1 MTLLVLVLS
10 LVAVAAGARIALSGH
25 RSRLDGALC
34 ALFGLAGLIFLGV
47 SYVQE
52 VGLPELL
59 ALPTIEISLIAVT
72 AVFAFTFLLAG
83 AINPWPRVTARVTAL
98 GLAFLIGFL
107 YLVFAPSMWFLWIGL
122 IAAALF
128 FVSEMEGVYNKIN
141 LHNLVIAVAMP
152 LLMVAGFI
160 GVYTSPLIDDIKQMY
175 EAIKVQLVNNNKKF
189 ASYSQMCLDA
199 EPGSATA
206 TICIR
211 LNELQ
216 GQVNSNTADI
226 AALTA
231 KVDANT
237 TAIQTLT
244 GEVAVVTEKPADE
257 NANQQ
262 IIQSNPSDDEAAAA
276 ALAKE
281 LVAAGWKAGEFSVN
295 DIDRSIRTDQGHYP
309 FGDRIDGIKSRLVE
323 VLNGSEPWQAAI
335 RDRVLSAVPE
345 SEHARL
351 LSGEGYYAIQFKH
364 AVCLGG
370 SDYYKDGI
378 AMPGDGGKVCYE
390 AGDVSWAFVG
400 SDGTVYWGA
409 SVRDACNNPHY
420 DTAPTPEGVEQ
431 AELCP
436 EGTDRAGQMVGSG
449 CDYPEEQP
457 PGEQTPPGS
466 TPPGSTPPGSTPPG
480 STPPGSTPPSTPP
493 SSTPPSSTPPSTP
506 PTTYDDRKPDA
517 SPRDPN
523 RDPMPSPSGAPETTP
538 VVNSD
543 PAQPGTTAATTVQA
557 PGADPRPSPTPG
569 QDPAPSV
576 DSSPSVDNT
585 GDAEP
590 TN

>member
-52 VGLPELL
+52 VGLPELP

-72 AVFAFTFLLAG
+72 AVLAFTFLLAG
-83 AINPWPRVTARVTAL
+83 AIKQWPRVTAL

-122 IAAALF
+122 IASALF
-128 FVSEMEGVYNKIN
+128 FVSETEGVYNKIN

-160 GVYTSPLIDDIKQMY
+160 GVYTSPVIDGVKQMY
-175 EAIKVQLVNNNKKF
+175 EAIKVQLASNNEKF
-189 ASYSQMCLDA
+189 SSYSQMCLDA
-199 EPGSATA
+199 EPGSTTA
-206 TICIR
+206 TICIE
-211 LNELQ
+211 LNSVRN
-216 GQVNSNTADI
+216 QVNSNTADI

-244 GEVAVVTEKPADE
+244 GEVATVTEKPADE

-295 DIDRSIRTDQGHYP
+295 DIDRSIRTDQGNYP

-351 LSGEGYYAIQFKH
+351 LSGDGYYAIQFKRP
-364 AVCLGG
+364 VCLGG
-370 SDYYKDGI
+370 SDYYKDGT
-378 AMPGDGGKVCYE
+378 AFAGDGGKVCYE

-420 DTAPTPEGVEQ
+420 DTAPTPQGVEQ

-493 SSTPPSSTPPSTP
+493 SSTPPSTP
-506 PTTYDDRKPDA
+506 PTTVTTTTYDDSKPDA

-523 RDPMPSPSGAPETTP
+523 RDPLPSPSGAPETTP

-543 PAQPGTTAATTVQA
+543 PAQPGTTAATTIQA